1 MLAHNILIYKKIL
14 GVPNLVFKEA
24 NRITIILCRATPI
37 YLVLDYAKPKTK
49 KIIESPKLIF
59 GLKAFC
65 STFAP
70 SKSKFFIHKTISFKM
85 KILVCISPV
94 PDTTTKI
101 AFTENNTQFNTQ
113 GVTMVINAYDEWYAL
128 VRALELKET
137 GVATTVNLVTVGK
150 PEADA
155 VIRKALALG
164 GDEAIRIDT
173 DSNDPY
179 VIAAEI
185 AAYAKGENYDLILAG
200 KETTDYNNGAVG
212 AMLADMLD
220 VNYVGFASKL
230 DVAASTA
237 TISREVE
244 GGEEVISC
252 ALPLVVSCQKGMA
265 EARIPNMRGIMAA
278 RTKPLKV
285 VAAAAVGALSQIVS
299 YEMPP
304 VKTGVKMFTIE
315 QMDELVAALHN
326 EAKVI

>member
-1 MLAHNILIYKKIL
+1 
-14 GVPNLVFKEA
+14 
-24 NRITIILCRATPI
+24 
-37 YLVLDYAKPKTK
+37 
-49 KIIESPKLIF
+49 
-59 GLKAFC
+59 
-65 STFAP
+65 
-70 SKSKFFIHKTISFKM
+70 M

-101 AFTENNTQFNTQ
+101 AFSDNNSQFNTQ
-113 GVTMVINAYDEWYAL
+113 GVTMIINPYDEWYAL
-128 VRALELKET
+128 VRALELKEA
-137 GVATTVNLVTVGK
+137 GVATSVNLVTVGRTDA
-150 PEADA
+150 EA

-179 VIAAEI
+179 VVAAQIAN
-185 AAYAKGENYDLILAG
+185 YAKNENYDLVLAG
-200 KETTDYNNGAVG
+200 KETIDYNNGAVG

-220 VNYVGFASKL
+220 MNYIGFATKL
-230 DVAASTA
+230 DIAAGIATVA
-237 TISREVE
+237 REIE
-244 GGEEVISC
+244 GGEEVDTC

-285 VAAAAVGALSQIVS
+285 VAPADIAPLSQIVS

-304 VKTGVKMFTIE
+304 AKTGVKMFDI
-315 QMDELVAALHN
+315 DHLDDLVAALHN